1 MTTKKEQ
8 VLSMVDEKAIP
19 LNSISAVSLSNLR
32 DDWFVLHV
40 DGSPDGDTV
49 LSCLFKTELLAHLSQ
64 QTGGKIQ
71 VNVDSQFPYKKKG
84 GKSVTMKFVKDE
96 TATGDG
102 IYKSHVV
109 RIASGEPA
117 TSGK

>member
-19 LNSISAVSLSNLR
+19 LKSISAVSLSNLR

-40 DGSPDGDTV
+40 DGAPEGDTI
-49 LSCLFKTELLAHLSQ
+49 LSCLFKTELLAHLLQ
-64 QTGGKIQ
+64 RKNDVQ
-71 VNVDSQFPYKKKG
+71 VNIAPEFPYKKKG
-84 GKSVTMKFVKDE
+84 GKMVTMKFVKDE

-109 RIASGEPA
+109 RIASGEPPA
-117 TSGK
+117 SCK